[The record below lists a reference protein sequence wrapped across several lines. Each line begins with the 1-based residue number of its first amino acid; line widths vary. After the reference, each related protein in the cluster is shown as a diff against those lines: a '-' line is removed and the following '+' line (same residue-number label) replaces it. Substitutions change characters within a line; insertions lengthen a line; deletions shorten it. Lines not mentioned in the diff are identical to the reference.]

1 MNLAAPQAAPFV
13 ERRAPRAPLR
23 EVRHETTGSP
33 AVAHRDRIFRRALAL
48 ADVYAV
54 LGAVLVSV
62 YLAGGTALRPT
73 ALLAAPAIVVLAKL
87 LGLYDREELVMRKS
101 TLEEGGSL
109 LKLAS
114 VFVLAAWF
122 GQEALSREPLAR
134 GHGAVMWL
142 VLLALL
148 LSGRSLARALA
159 RVAAPSERLL
169 LVGDRDARRR
179 LEQKLGADPHAVA
192 CIVAELPLAER
203 RGAAAAAPPWDAL
216 DWAVEQHGVH
226 RVIVAPGDTDSETT
240 VQLVSRAK
248 SLGVNVTIMPRL
260 AEVVGSSVA
269 FDHLDGIPMLGVRRF
284 GLSRSSWAVKRAVD
298 VAGALFGLLVLAPV
312 LAALAAAVKLDSR
325 GPVLYRQVRV
335 GREGR
340 RFTMLK
346 FRSMVDGAHAQR
358 EALREQAGG
367 DGLFKLAED
376 PRVTRV
382 GRFIRRTS
390 LDELPQLIN
399 VLRGEMSLVGPR
411 PLVVDEDQRVM
422 GWHRRRLHITP
433 GMTGPWQVMGS
444 GRQRVPLR
452 DMLTIDYLYVANWSL
467 WIDVQILLRTVGHV
481 LLRRG
486 V

>member
-1 MNLAAPQAAPFV
+1 MSVTAFEATAFT
-13 ERRAPRAPLR
+13 ERRARRTPER
-23 EVRHETTGSP
+23 EARHEATGSP
-33 AVAHRDRIFRRALAL
+33 EVAHRDRIFRRALAL
-48 ADVYAV
+48 ADVYAA
-54 LGAVLVSV
+54 LGAALVSV
-62 YLAGGTALRPT
+62 QLIGGGALRPT
-73 ALLAAPAIVVLAKL
+73 ALLAAPAIVILAKL

-114 VFVLAAWF
+114 IFVLAAWF
-122 GQEALSREPLAR
+122 GQEVLSRQPLDR
-134 GHGAVMWL
+134 GNGAEMWIAL
-142 VLLALL
+142 VVLLVC
-148 LSGRSLARALA
+148 GRSLARAGA
-159 RVAAPSERLL
+159 RRAAPIERLL
-169 LVGDRDARRR
+169 LVGDGDARGR
-179 LEQKLGADPHAVA
+179 LESKLGADPHAVA
-192 CIVAELPLAER
+192 CIVGQLPLSER
-203 RGAAAAAPPWDAL
+203 RGTAEAVPPWDAI
-216 DWAVEQHGVH
+216 DWVVANKSVH
-226 RVIVAPGDTDSETT
+226 RVIVAPGDTDAETT

-298 VAGALFGLLVLAPV
+298 VAGALFGLLVLGPV
-312 LAALAAAVKLDSR
+312 FAVIAAAVKLDSD

-340 RFTMLK
+340 RFTMFK
-346 FRSMVDGAHAQR
+346 FRSMVDGADARR
-358 EALREQAGG
+358 EALREKGDG

-390 LDELPQLIN
+390 LDELPQLLN

-433 GMTGPWQVMGS
+433 GMTGPWQVMGN

-467 WIDVQILLRTVGHV
+467 WIDMQILLRTAAHV
-481 LLRRG
+481 LARKG